1 MLCYLLAWLGT
12 TRWPWLQAV
21 DDACGLLLVQLLLLL
36 LLLLPLVEGTMQSP
50 EDVDNR
56 LNERCV
62 SAQMSDRVADSTSS
76 LGRAS
81 LCSDITARCEKR
93 GACLLSASALSPRA
107 L

>member
-1 MLCYLLAWLGT
+1 MLVAGNKN
-12 TRWPWLQAV
+12 AV
-21 DDACGLLLVQLLLLL
+21 LSFDTFSVN
-36 LLLLPLVEGTMQSP
+36 EGRSQNGRAAKRGNYMAP

-107 L
+107 LCNVFSHTQSA